1 MNGYTG
7 YLIIEPVTASSQ
19 RTEVMIMADDR
30 KKMFAKHMEIKYTK
44 EHGTNKMEGGEITD
58 MNVEYHRL
66 GVDQNP
72 RKLEMRKAGEEL
84 SKKRGLVGYNPM
96 MHCGGI
102 PLGQRALT
110 PSFLSGTDDMVEIDD
125 LHYVNNSAM
134 QQMWDDIRRTVVV
147 GMDMAHETLEKR
159 LGIEVTP
166 ETINHYLETLNHAL
180 PGGAVVQEHMVETH
194 PALVDDC
201 YVKMFTGDDELA
213 DEIDSQF
220 LIDINKQFPAEQAE
234 VLKETIGKTS
244 WQAAH
249 IPTLVSRVT
258 DGAQTSRWMAMQVGM
273 SYISAYSMCAGE
285 AAVADLSYAAKHAG
299 VISMGEMLP
308 ARRARGP
315 NEPGG
320 VSFGH
325 FADII
330 QTSRTTP
337 ENPANIA
344 LEVVGA
350 GCMLYDQI
358 WLGSYMSG
366 GVGFT
371 QYATAGY
378 TNNIL
383 DDNLYYNV
391 DYINDKYDGAANAGT
406 DNKVDANLDVVKD
419 IATESTIYGVEN
431 YEKYPT
437 TLEDHF
443 GGSQRAT
450 SLSAAAGSAVAIATG
465 NGNAGLSGWYLSM
478 YLHKEAL
485 GRLGFFGY
493 DLQDQCGATNVL
505 SYQSDEGLA
514 LELRGPNYP
523 NYAMNVG
530 HQGGYAAITSA
541 AHAGRGDAFAV
552 NPLVK
557 VCFADDLLPFD
568 FSKPRKEFARGCL
581 REFEPAGERSLIIPA
596 K

>member
-1 MNGYTG
+1 
-7 YLIIEPVTASSQ
+7 
-19 RTEVMIMADDR
+19 MADDR
-30 KKMFAKHMEIKYTK
+30 KRMFQKDLEIKFTK
-44 EHGTNKMEGGEITD
+44 EHGDNKMEGGEITD
-58 MNVEYHRL
+58 KKVTYYRL

-72 RKLEMRKAGEEL
+72 RKVEMRKAGQEMAD
-84 SKKRGLVGYNPM
+84 KRGLVGYNPM

-110 PSFLSGTDDMVEIDD
+110 PSFISGTDMMVETDD
-125 LHYVNNSAM
+125 LHYVNNAAM
-134 QQMWDDIRRTVVV
+134 QQMWDDIRRTCIV
-147 GMDMAHETLEKR
+147 GLDMAHETLEKR

-166 ETINHYLETLNHAL
+166 ETINHYLEVLNHAL

-201 YVKMFTGDDELA
+201 YVKIFTGDDELA

-220 LIDINKQFPAEQAE
+220 LVDINKQFPEEQAE
-234 VLKETIGKTS
+234 ALKAAIGKTT

-249 IPTLVSRVT
+249 IPTVVSRTT

-273 SYISAYSMCAGE
+273 SFIAAYNMCAGE

-299 VISMGEMLP
+299 VISMGDMLP

-325 FADII
+325 MADII
-330 QTSRTTP
+330 QTSRVDA
-337 ENPANIA
+337 EDPAHVA
-344 LEVVGA
+344 LEVVGGA
-350 GCMLYDQI
+350 CMLYDQI

-371 QYATAGY
+371 QYATAAY

-383 DDNLYYNV
+383 DDNMYYNV
-391 DYINDKYDGAANAGT
+391 DYINDKYDGAANKGT
-406 DNKVDANLDVVKD
+406 DNKVKATMDVVKD
-419 IATESTIYGVEN
+419 IGTESTIYGLEN

-437 TLEDHF
+437 ALEDHF

-450 SLSAAAGSAVAIATG
+450 VLSAAAGCATSLATG
-465 NGNAGLSGWYLSM
+465 NGNAGLSAWYLSM
-478 YLHKEAL
+478 YLHKEAH

-493 DLQDQCGATNVL
+493 DLQDQCGATNVF
-505 SYQSDEGLA
+505 SFQSDEGLPV
-514 LELRGPNYP
+514 ELRGPNYP

-530 HQGGYAAITSA
+530 HQGGYTGIASA
-541 AHAGRGDAFAV
+541 AHAGRGDAWAV
-552 NPLVK
+552 NPLIK
-557 VCFADDLLPFD
+557 VCFADDMLPFD
-568 FSKPRKEFARGCL
+568 FTAPRKEFGRGAL
-581 REFEPAGERSLIIPA
+581 KEFEPAGERSLIIPA